1 MDDLLHNVMG
11 VLKSISESQVY
22 KAATTPF
29 ALRLY
34 AFLGLAIIT
43 IVAVRY
49 AIQLFRVLHNET
61 RFETLLKELRIPGP
75 RPTREE
81 SIQAQLE
88 RRMERVQRY
97 ISQTTSKISLTML
110 FGVVVPLSAVLIITL
125 YGNWFFP
132 YSPILIDRG
141 SGAPISNPSTVQ
153 ITKFALDLFIK
164 GGLNDFSEGFN
175 WNIGQVSNAT
185 SNTLFTF
192 FVIGFRITADLFV
205 ATLVFYVV
213 RTMWNWRAANRQAM
227 KFAKQPIT
235 E

>member
-1 MDDLLHNVMG
+1 MEDLLQNVMG
-11 VLKSISESQVY
+11 LLKTLSESQVY
-22 KAATTPF
+22 KAATKPF

-34 AFLGLAIIT
+34 AFIGLAIIT
-43 IVAVRY
+43 IIAVRY
-49 AIQLFRVLHNET
+49 AIKLFTLLHNET

-110 FGVVVPLSAVLIITL
+110 FGVIVPLSAVLIITL

-132 YSPILIDRG
+132 HSPVLIDRG
-141 SGAPISNPSTVQ
+141 SGAPILNPSTLQ

-185 SNTLFTF
+185 SNILFTI
-192 FVIGFRITADLFV
+192 FVIGFRIAADLFLF
-205 ATLVFYVV
+205 TLLYFLW
-213 RTMWNWRAANRQAM
+213 RTWRNWKAANREALRLAVQT
-227 KFAKQPIT
+227 IT